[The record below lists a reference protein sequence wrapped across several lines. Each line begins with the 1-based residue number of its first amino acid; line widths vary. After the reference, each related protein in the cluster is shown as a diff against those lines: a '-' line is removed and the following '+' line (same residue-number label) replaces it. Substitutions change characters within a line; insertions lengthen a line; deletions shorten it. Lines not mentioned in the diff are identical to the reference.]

1 MRRSERSNDWPQDA
15 RPLPP
20 ARDIVAEF
28 SAHAVDAHPLFRELA
43 TGPVDLRA
51 LWLLMA
57 NLRVGISHH
66 FVPWLATTIARVDD
80 RRIGAL
86 IAKQLYDE
94 LGCGDFEH
102 IHSKLLDRF
111 VSALSRWRFRGQED
125 ATLLTPGREMG
136 LAMGALFSAAHPYE
150 AVGALIVGEIFAEK
164 MDRCVGDEV
173 RRQNALTSDELKW
186 LAMHEILEANH
197 AGDSTELAALVP
209 NDGPTLT
216 ATWRGANSQWS
227 LLWRFLDDVHELTQ
241 RCRSMEQTRPS

>member
-1 MRRSERSNDWPQDA
+1 MRRSERSTDPSEA
-15 RPLPP
+15 LRPLPP
-20 ARDIVAEF
+20 AGDIVAEY
-28 SAHAVDAHPLFRELA
+28 STYDVNAHPLFRELA
-43 TGPVDLRA
+43 IGPVDLRT

-57 NLRVGISHH
+57 NLRVGISRN

-86 IAKQLYDE
+86 VSKQLYDE

-102 IHSKLLDRF
+102 IHSTLLDRF
-111 VSALSRWRFRGQED
+111 VHALARWRFRGQDE
-125 ATLLTPGREMG
+125 AALLAPGRDMG
-136 LAMGALFSAAHPYE
+136 MAMGALFTAPHAYE

-197 AGDSTELAALVP
+197 AGDSNALASLVP
-209 NDGPTLT
+209 NDAPTLT
-216 ATWRGANSQWS
+216 ATWRGANAQWS
-227 LLWRFLDDVHELTQ
+227 LLWRFLDDVHELAQ